1 MVKRNRKFN
10 IWDVEDP
17 ESAGMTEKDLKEM
30 WQYLVDSG
38 MAWQLQGWYGRTAMS
53 LIDSGF
59 IKAPKKKTPKNNTD
73 YYGNQIFKK

>member
-59 IKAPKKKTPKNNTD
+59 IKASKKKTPKNNTD